1 MSRRPGRRAAATEG
15 IAPVYEGPEV
25 LAALLERAGSPHG
38 TDEVADIFKRAQKAG
53 EPRSAVIP
61 GLFPAEPRFAGP
73 DDARRLYSNLFG
85 LWGRLAAGLGAH
97 GDAPD
102 AVPDPLPLPPLPERG
117 SQEGDVLSPEVV
129 DAVWRHLA
137 AASPREVQ
145 RRRDQ
150 FMNVQPDL
158 SAWLEAVPLPDAGG
172 LAANDL
178 VFEAWVMFDQAFG
191 DRLDAVSFGDL
202 RDIGKEP
209 PPLEPE
215 QPALAA
221 YVGEELDEVSEDDE
235 AFGPE
240 ERAQVERVVASA
252 VAALAGAVRQPS

>member
-1 MSRRPGRRAAATEG
+1 MTRRPGKGRGAPQG

-25 LAALLERAGSPHG
+25 LTALLASAGSPHSA
-38 TDEVADIFKRAQKAG
+38 DEVSEIFSRAQKAG
-53 EPRSAVIP
+53 EPRSAVVP
-61 GLFPAEPRFAGP
+61 ALFPAEPRFGAP

-85 LWGRLAAGLGAH
+85 LWARLTAGLGPH
-97 GDAPD
+97 DDAP
-102 AVPDPLPLPPLPERG
+102 AVVPEPPPLPPLPARG
-117 SQEGDVLSPEVV
+117 AQEGEVLDAEVV

-145 RRRDQ
+145 RRRDR

-158 SAWLEAVPLPDAGG
+158 AAWLEAAPLPDAGG
-172 LAANDL
+172 LAASDL
-178 VFEAWVMFDQAFG
+178 AFEAWVMFDQAFG
-191 DRLDAVSFGDL
+191 DRLDVVTFGDL
-202 RDIGKEP
+202 RALWSEP
-209 PPLEPE
+209 PPVETE

-221 YVGEELDEVSEDDE
+221 YVAEELDEVAEDDA

-240 ERAQVERVVASA
+240 ERAQVERVVATT